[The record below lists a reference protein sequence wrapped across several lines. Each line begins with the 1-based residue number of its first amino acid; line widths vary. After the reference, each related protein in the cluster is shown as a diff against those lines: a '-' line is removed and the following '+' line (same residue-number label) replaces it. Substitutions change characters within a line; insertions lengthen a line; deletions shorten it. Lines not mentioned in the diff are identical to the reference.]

1 MAILCAIDDDHS
13 TEAVLTTAD
22 DLARA
27 FDDELVVLSVMTED
41 RFEARAKNQ
50 PEYYVDDAA
59 REAQTTARETAGD
72 VLESTDRVV
81 ARGRVG
87 DPAEEI
93 LEVAE
98 RLPARYLVVGGRK
111 RSPVGKALFGS
122 VTQSILL
129 GASSPVVAV
138 MSEQ

>member
-13 TEAVLTTAD
+13 HESVLTTGD
-22 DLARA
+22 ELARV

-41 RFEARAKNQ
+41 RFETRSENQ

-59 REAQTTARETAGD
+59 RDAQTSAREAAAD
-72 VLESTDRVV
+72 VLETTERVV
-81 ARGRVG
+81 ARGRAG
-87 DPAEEI
+87 DPTEEI
-93 LEVAE
+93 LKVAE

-138 MSEQ
+138 MDEQ